1 MLKKWLPILSAPIA
15 ALVIYLLLA
24 HYGVPRQPAL
34 MAVVVTWVA
43 VWWLTEALHLG
54 ITSLL
59 PFIMMPLFGIMKTEE
74 VAMQYMDQIIFLF
87 MGGFFLAYAMEKW
100 GLHKRLAFRIIM
112 LTGNTPSKIL
122 MGIMLTTYLLSNWVS
137 NTATVMMLIPAV
149 MAIIS
154 QKEIYNEQGR
164 KNISTA
170 ILVGLSFSATIG
182 GMGTLVGTPPN
193 MIFAGM
199 YANLFPNGQPV
210 TFLNWMA
217 FGIPYSFTLLV
228 VCYFIL
234 KKMFIPAHHNAAFD
248 MSYIA
253 QQHKAL
259 GKIKYEEKIVLTI
272 FLATVVLWLF
282 REDMNLGF
290 VTVPG
295 WTKLLGTVGKY
306 VKDSTVVVFTSFFLF
321 LIPSRLVLA
330 AKTETP
336 KGREADPDTFDEEE
350 LNNTENLLEWKDVS
364 KLPLNIILLFGCG
377 FAMAKGFEVSGLST
391 VIAGSLHV
399 LQGMPVPLILLGIS
413 ILVTVLSEFA
423 SNTASIQLVLPIIV
437 PLAATLGL
445 NPLLLML
452 TATFSASLGY
462 MLPVATAANTIVYGT
477 GDIDARDMIRAGL
490 ILDIAG
496 VILLLLFMLTLG
508 NWVYGFKIFG

>member
-1 MLKKWLPILSAPIA
+1 
-15 ALVIYLLLA
+15 
-24 HYGVPRQPAL
+24 

-54 ITSLL
+54 VTSLL
-59 PFIMMPLFGIMKTEE
+59 PFVLIPLFGIMKTEE

-100 GLHKRLAFRIIM
+100 GLHKRAAFRIIM
-112 LTGNTPSKIL
+112 LTGNTPSKVL
-122 MGIMLTTYLLSNWVS
+122 FGIMITTYLISNWVS

-154 QKEIYNEQGR
+154 QKEIYSKESR

-170 ILVGLSFSATIG
+170 ILIGLSFSATIG

-199 YANLFPNGQPV
+199 YANQFPTGQPV

-217 FGIPYSFTLLV
+217 FGIPFSLTLLF

-234 KKMFIPAHHNAAFD
+234 KKMFIPVHHNIKFD
-248 MSYIA
+248 MSYIQ
-253 QQHKAL
+253 QQHTNL
-259 GKIKYEEKIVLTI
+259 GKIGYEEKIVLSI
-272 FLATVVLWLF
+272 FITTVLLWFF
-282 REDMNLGF
+282 RENLNLGF
-290 VTVPG
+290 VTIPG
-295 WTKLLGTVGKY
+295 WTKLFGNMSGY
-306 VKDSTVVVFTSFFLF
+306 IKDSTVVIFTSFFLF
-321 LIPSRLVLA
+321 LIPSRA
-330 AKTETP
+330 MIQNRGTAMQAN
-336 KGREADPDTFDEEE
+336 EADPDN
-350 LNNTENLLEWKDVS
+350 LNVESNTSENLLEWKDVAR
-364 KLPLNIILLFGCG
+364 LPLNIILLFGCG
-377 FAMAKGFEVSGLST
+377 FAMAKGFEASGLSSA
-391 VIAGSLHV
+391 IAVRLNVLH
-399 LQGMPVPLILLGIS
+399 GMPIVLILLGVAV
-413 ILVTVLSEFA
+413 LVTVLSEFA
-423 SNTASIQLVLPIIV
+423 SNTASIQLVLPIII
-437 PLAATLGL
+437 PLAASLGV

-477 GDIDARDMIRAGL
+477 GDIDAKEMMRAGI

-496 VILLLLFMLTLG
+496 IILLMLFMLTLG

>member
-1 MLKKWLPILSAPIA
+1 MLKNIA
-15 ALVIYLLLA
+15 LLA
-24 HYGVPRQPAL
+24 AAPLTALALYFFLIAQGVQQQAAL
-34 MAVVVTWVA
+34 MAAVVCWVA

-54 ITSLL
+54 VTSLL
-59 PFIMMPLFGIMKTEE
+59 PFVLMPVFGIMKTDQ

-100 GLHKRLAFRIIM
+100 GLHKRAAFSIIM
-112 LTGNTPSKIL
+112 LTGNTPAKML
-122 MGIMLTTYLLSNWVS
+122 WGVMLTTYLLSNWVS

-149 MAIIS
+149 MAITA
-154 QKEIYNEQGR
+154 QREIYHASGH
-164 KNISTA
+164 KNISSA
-170 ILVGLSFSATIG
+170 LLVGLSFSATIG

-199 YANLFPNGQPV
+199 YAAQFPNGQPV

-217 FGIPYSFTLLV
+217 FGIPFSLTLLV

-234 KKMFIPAHHNAAFD
+234 RKMFIPADFNQPFD
-248 MSYIA
+248 MGYIKE
-253 QQHKAL
+253 QKQSL
-259 GKIKYEEKIVLTI
+259 GKMKYEEKVVLVV
-272 FLATVVLWLF
+272 FACTVLLWLF
-282 REDMNLGF
+282 REDLNLGF
-290 VTVPG
+290 VCIPG
-295 WTKLLGTVGKY
+295 WSKIFGELSGY
-306 VKDSTVVVFTSFFLF
+306 IKDSTVVVFTSFFLY
-321 LIPSRLVLA
+321 LIP
-330 AKTETP
+330 AKTKLQTTSENTSDDFET
-336 KGREADPDTFDEEE
+336 K
-350 LNNTENLLEWKDVS
+350 ENAVENILEWKDVA

-377 FAMAKGFEVSGLST
+377 FAMAKGFEVSGLSNE
-391 VIAGSLHV
+391 IAIRLHV
-399 LQGMPVPLILLGIS
+399 LKGLPVPLILLGVA

-423 SNTASIQLVLPIIV
+423 SNTASIQLVLPIII
-437 PLAATLGL
+437 PLAASLGL

-477 GDIDARDMIRAGL
+477 GAINARDMMRAGI

-508 NWVYGFKIFG
+508 NWVYGFGL

>member
-1 MLKKWLPILSAPIA
+1 MLKKWLPILSAPVA
-15 ALVIYLLLA
+15 ALIVYLLLT
-24 HYGVPRQPAL
+24 HYSVAQPAAL

-59 PFIMMPLFGIMKTEE
+59 PFILIPLFGIMKTED

-112 LTGNTPSKIL
+112 LTGNTPGKIL
-122 MGIMLTTYLLSNWVS
+122 MGIMLTTYILSNWVS

-199 YANLFPNGQPV
+199 YASQFPNGQPV
-210 TFLNWMA
+210 TFLKWMA
-217 FGIPYSFTLLV
+217 FGIPFSFTLLI

-234 KKMFIPAHHNAAFD
+234 KKMYIPAHHNAPFD
-248 MSYIA
+248 MSYIQ

-259 GKIKYEEKIVLTI
+259 GKVKYEEKIVFAIFTI
-272 FLATVVLWLF
+272 TVLLWLF
-282 REDMNLGF
+282 RENMNLGQF
-290 VTVPG
+290 TIPG
-295 WTKLLGTVGKY
+295 WSKLLGGVGKY
-306 VKDSTVVVFTSFFLF
+306 IKDSTVVVFTSFFLF
-321 LIPSRLVLA
+321 LIPSRLKVSA
-330 AKTETP
+330 ANQ
-336 KGREADPDTFDEEE
+336 GNNRQADPDNF
-350 LNNTENLLEWKDVS
+350 NNEAISETENLLEWKDVS

-377 FAMAKGFEVSGLST
+377 FAMAKGFEVSGLSPA
-391 VIAGSLHV
+391 IAVSLKGM
-399 LQGMPVPLILLGIS
+399 QGMPVPLILLGIA

-423 SNTASIQLVLPIIV
+423 SNTASIQLVLPIII
-437 PLAATLGL
+437 PLAASLGL

-477 GDIDARDMIRAGL
+477 GDIDAKDMIRAGI

-496 VILLLLFMLTLG
+496 IILLLLFMLTLG
-508 NWVYGFKIFG
+508 NWIYGFKIFG